1 MVGFIHAVQETA
13 INKRKNMKTTT
24 VIERNIGTNRG
35 LRRVWIERKPLSEN
49 GWHKGMRYTRT
60 DKANGFEL
68 VRDKG
73 GDLKVA
79 GAPDRPVL
87 DICGIFVGKV
97 LEGFDKVSIKIT
109 KDKIKITGT
118 TAAALLPVVVSLME
132 KAA

>member
-1 MVGFIHAVQETA
+1 
-13 INKRKNMKTTT
+13 MKTTT

-35 LRRVWIERKPLSEN
+35 LRRVWIENRANSKQKPLTEN
-49 GWHKGMRYTRT
+49 GWLKGVRYTRT

-97 LEGFDKVSIKIT
+97 LEGFDKVTIKIT